1 MEGMSFDVKCV
12 TSCDVSGTL
21 MIKKYLGTSLRV
33 QWLGF
38 HTSNTAG
45 VGSVPGLGAEIPSV
59 VCREHTHTHTHTHT
73 QIHTYVRAWSPNHF
87 SHLHRFATL
96 RAVAH
101 QAPLP
106 KGFSR
111 QEDWSGLPRRPPG
124 DLPDSGIEPRSLMSP
139 ALTDGFF
146 TTSATWEAHIHM
158 YVYTYVCM
166 CVYIHIHIYIYIY
179 ASLVVAQW

>member
-1 MEGMSFDVKCV
+1 MKNVLTVILMEGMSFDVKCV

-73 QIHTYVRAWSPNHF
+73 HKDTYLCVCVVAKSLQSSPSLCN
-87 SHLHRFATL
+87 SARC
-96 RAVAH
+96 
-101 QAPLP
+101 
-106 KGFSR
+106 S
-111 QEDWSGLPRRPPG
+111 PPG
-124 DLPDSGIEPRSLMSP
+124 SSAQGILQARRLEWV
-139 ALTDGFF
+139 
-146 TTSATWEAHIHM
+146 ATPP
-158 YVYTYVCM
+158 
-166 CVYIHIHIYIYIY
+166 
-179 ASLVVAQW
+179 SRGSS

>member
-1 MEGMSFDVKCV
+1 MNEVFLSIMSLNCIIVLECFCFK
-12 TSCDVSGTL
+12 
-21 MIKKYLGTSLRV
+21 
-33 QWLGF
+33 F
-38 HTSNTAG
+38 
-45 VGSVPGLGAEIPSV
+45 
-59 VCREHTHTHTHTHT
+59 VCML
-73 QIHTYVRAWSPNHF
+73 NHF